1 MKHLVIAG
9 LFLAMASSGVSAQVN
24 AGEQKSDLNLPFTV
38 TQITTLSL
46 PWKIAFL
53 PDGRMLITEK
63 VGGLWLVTQQGTKTP
78 VANVPAVL
86 WNGQGGMLGVY
97 LSPHYAKDHN
107 VYLTY
112 SEPGDGGSSLALAR
126 AQLKIGNDAAS
137 LEGLQVIWRD
147 GERGDGGQFGAEV
160 AFSPDGKSLFLSSG
174 DRQRMTPAQDPNS
187 PLGKILRLT
196 LDGKPAPGNPMAGKN
211 GAASIPVIEPPSDTE
226 AAKTAPVV
234 RTYTFPGPNLTPAET
249 WATGFRTPYGLAFA
263 PDGRLWELEHGPR
276 GGDELNLILPGKNYG
291 WPLVSYGMNYNG
303 VPIPSQVTRPDLTE
317 PVIYWVPVIAPGN
330 LMFYKGAMF
339 PQWTGSAFASGLAAK
354 ALIRI
359 TFDGK
364 GGAQAVERWD
374 MGRRVRDV
382 EVAPDGAL
390 WMIEDAKPGGL
401 FRLTP
406 LGMAVSVPAAQP
418 ATPVPAP
425 SRSATPNDSSIEH
438 VKSVIADNN
447 CLVCHRIGREGGDI
461 GPSLNGVGTRRTAD
475 QIRAAIVSPPA
486 KTSAGTPNPMPSY
499 DKKFTEEDLKNLI
512 HYLST
517 RPLLP

>member
-1 MKHLVIAG
+1 MKHLAVAG
-9 LFLAMASSGVSAQVN
+9 LLLVMASSGASAQVN
-24 AGEQKSDLNLPFTV
+24 AGEQKSDPNLPFNV

-63 VGGLWLVTQQGTKTP
+63 VGGMQLVTQQGAKTP

-86 WNGQGGMLGVY
+86 WKGQGGMLGVY
-97 LSPHYAKDHN
+97 LSPHYAKDHS

-126 AQLKIGNDAAS
+126 ARLEIGKDAAS

-147 GERGDGGQFGAEV
+147 GARGEGGQFGAEV
-160 AFSPDGKSLFLSSG
+160 AFSPDGKYLFLSVG
-174 DRQRMTPAQDPNS
+174 ERQRFTPAQDPNQ

-196 LDGKPAPGNPMAGKN
+196 LDGKPAPGNPMAGKI
-211 GAASIPVIEPPSDTE
+211 GAASVPIIDPPGDTE
-226 AAKTAPVV
+226 KAKTAPVV
-234 RTYTFPGPNLTPAET
+234 RTYTFPGPNLTPSET
-249 WATGFRTPYGLAFA
+249 WATGVRTPYGLAFA

-276 GGDELNLILPGKNYG
+276 GGDELNLIEPGKNYG
-291 WPLVSYGMNYNG
+291 WPLVSYGLNYDG
-303 VPIPSQVTRPDLTE
+303 VPIPSPDTRPDLAK

-339 PQWTGSAFASGLAAK
+339 PQWTGSAFASGLASK

-364 GGAQAVERWD
+364 GGAQTAERWD
-374 MGRRVRDV
+374 VGRRVRDV

-406 LGMAVSVPAAQP
+406 LGMAVSAPSPRPAAP
-418 ATPVPAP
+418 ASTASGFAAP
-425 SRSATPNDSSIEH
+425 NGDVNAI
-438 VKSVIADNN
+438 IANN
-447 CLVCHRIGREGGDI
+447 SCLSCHRIGASGGDV
-461 GPSLNGVGTRRTAD
+461 GPSLNGIGTKRSAD
-475 QIRAAIVSPPA
+475 QIEAAIVAPPST
-486 KTSAGTPNPMPSY
+486 TSAGIHNPMPSY
-499 DKKFTEEDLKNLI
+499 GTKITGEDLKKLV

-517 RPLLP
+517 LPPLP